1 MFVVVGNELGKFHFV
16 EDDFLHREDKWMARI
31 LVEIDIH
38 VGLMQEVELEWQ
50 GQVYFQPLNYWGIPL
65 YVQSVT

>member
-31 LVEIDIH
+31 LVEIDNH
-38 VGLMQEVELEWQ
+38 VGLMEEVELEW
-50 GQVYFQPLNYWGIPL
+50 
-65 YVQSVT
+65 